1 MVAPIVIDPDIRRA
15 STLPAAFYRD
25 PAYLEAARERIFARS
40 WQLVGDT
47 HRLKSPGSVV
57 ASSLLEGCLDE
68 PILLTRDTGDVL
80 HCLSNVCTHRGNLLV
95 QGEGSA
101 GGIRCRYHGRRFTLD
116 GKFISMP
123 EFEDAEGFPSPGDH
137 LPKVPFARWEQLVFA
152 GVDPAV
158 PFEEVIAPV
167 TARVGWMPLRDAVF
181 DAIRARTYLVRAS
194 WALYCDNYLEGF
206 HVPFVHPSLMR
217 AIDYESYRA
226 ELFDHGNVHIAR
238 VAQGEHA
245 FAIPEGWPDH
255 GQPVGAYYFFL
266 FPNTM
271 LNFYP
276 WGLSIN
282 VVTPLAV
289 DRTRVTFLPY
299 VWDPSK
305 LDAGAGGDLDRVERE
320 DESVVEGV
328 QQGVRSRLYDRGRY
342 SPSREVGVHQFHRM
356 IAAAL
361 G

>member
-1 MVAPIVIDPDIRRA
+1 MLAPIVIDADIRRA
-15 STLPAAFYRD
+15 SALPGAFYRD
-25 PAYLEAARERIFARS
+25 PAYLAAARERIFARS
-40 WQLVGDT
+40 WHLVGDA
-47 HRLKSPGSVV
+47 HRLKSPGSVLPC
-57 ASSLLEGCLDE
+57 ALLEGCLDE
-68 PILLTRDTGDVL
+68 PILLTRDASDVL
-80 HCLSNVCTHRGNLLV
+80 HCVSNVCTHRGNLLV

-101 GGIRCRYHGRRFTLD
+101 AGIRCRYHGRRFALD
-116 GKFISMP
+116 GSFVSMP
-123 EFEDAEGFPSPGDH
+123 EFEGAEGFPSPRDD
-137 LPKVPFARWEQLVFA
+137 LARVPFARWEQLLFA
-152 GVDPAV
+152 SVAPAV
-158 PFEEVIAPV
+158 PFEQVIAPV
-167 TARVGWMPLRDAVF
+167 AAKVGWMPLRAATFDAV
-181 DAIRARTYLVRAS
+181 RARTYLVRAS

-217 AIDYESYRA
+217 TIDYASYRA

-245 FAIPEGWPDH
+245 FSIPEGWPDH
-255 GQPVGAYYFFL
+255 GVPVAAYYFFL

-289 DRTRVTFLPY
+289 DQTRVTFLPY

-320 DESVVEGV
+320 DEAVVEAV
-328 QQGVRSRLYDRGRY
+328 QLGVRSRLYDRGRY
-342 SPSREVGVHQFHRM
+342 SPTREVGVHQFHRM